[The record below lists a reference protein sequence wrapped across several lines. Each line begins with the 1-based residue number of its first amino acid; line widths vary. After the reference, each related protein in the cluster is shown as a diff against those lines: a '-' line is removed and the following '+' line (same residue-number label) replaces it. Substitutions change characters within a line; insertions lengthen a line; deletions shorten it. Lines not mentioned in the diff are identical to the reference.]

1 MHVILFFV
9 GHWCDLDYDLQCML
23 AGATIFA
30 TEPHLLMRQLVPSLL
45 QVFLVSIIPVVAALL
60 GSVVAAL
67 RPPGR
72 IVRSSIQHFAA
83 GVIFSVVAV
92 ELLPEVRRGHDPF
105 EVGWTFAA
113 GVVLM
118 LIIDAAVKRFN
129 NGGEQGAER
138 RPSPGQLVPI
148 GVDVLLDGILIG
160 IAMTTGLKQGVLLT
174 IALTL
179 ELFSLGLTMALEF
192 GASKSLVRVL
202 APTGIACL
210 MIVGAILGRTLLANA
225 SVHTLAG
232 LLAFGCAALLFLVT
246 EELLIE
252 AHKSANTSVTTTMF
266 FVGFLI
272 FLLLGM
278 VE

>member
-1 MHVILFFV
+1 MPTVLQVLLISAIPVGAAFV
-9 GHWCDLDYDLQCML
+9 GAVL
-23 AGATIFA
+23 AN
-30 TEPHLLMRQLVPSLL
+30 
-45 QVFLVSIIPVVAALL
+45 
-60 GSVVAAL
+60 L

-72 IVRSSIQHFAA
+72 VARSSIQHFAA

-113 GVVLM
+113 GVALM
-118 LIIDAAVKRFN
+118 LGIDAVVKRFN
-129 NGGEQGAER
+129 GAEQHGGAR
-138 RPSPGQLVPI
+138 GSSLGQLVPI
-148 GVDVLLDGILIG
+148 GVDLLLDGLLIG
-160 IAMTTGLKQGVLLT
+160 IAMTAGLKQGMLLT

-179 ELFSLGLTMALEF
+179 ELFSLGLAMAVSF
-192 GASKSLVRVL
+192 AGSRKWVAILV
-202 APTGIACL
+202 PTGIACL
-210 MIVGAILGRTLLANA
+210 MIVGAVVGRTLLADA

-232 LLAFGCAALLFLVT
+232 LLSFGCAALLFLVT

-252 AHKSANTSVTTTMF
+252 AHESADTAFTTTMF

-278 VE
+278 LE

>member
-1 MHVILFFV
+1 
-9 GHWCDLDYDLQCML
+9 ML
-23 AGATIFA
+23 
-30 TEPHLLMRQLVPSLL
+30 PSIL
-45 QVFLVSIIPVVAALL
+45 QVFLVSAIPVVAAFL
-60 GSVVAAL
+60 GAAVAAL
-67 RPPGR
+67 RPPGS

-113 GVVLM
+113 GVALM
-118 LIIDAAVKRFN
+118 LIIDVLVKRFRHPS
-129 NGGEQGAER
+129 EQGGAGG
-138 RPSPGQLVPI
+138 PSPGALVPI

-160 IAMTTGLKQGVLLT
+160 IAMTAGLKQGVLLT

-192 GASKSLVRVL
+192 SASKRFVRVL

-210 MIVGAILGRTLLANA
+210 MIVGAVLGRTLLADA

-232 LLAFGCAALLFLVT
+232 LLSFGCAALLFLVT

-252 AHKSANTSVTTTMF
+252 AHESADTAVTTTMF

>member
-1 MHVILFFV
+1 VL
-9 GHWCDLDYDLQCML
+9 
-23 AGATIFA
+23 
-30 TEPHLLMRQLVPSLL
+30 PSVL
-45 QVFLVSIIPVVAALL
+45 QVVLISAIPVGAALL
-60 GSVVAAL
+60 GAITAAW
-67 RPPGR
+67 RPPGHV
-72 IVRSSIQHFAA
+72 VRSSIQHFAA

-113 GVVLM
+113 GVALM
-118 LIIDAAVKRFN
+118 LVIDATVKRFN
-129 NGGEQGAER
+129 HGGAHAGAR
-138 RPSPGQLVPI
+138 GPSPGQLVPI
-148 GVDVLLDGILIG
+148 AVDLLIDGLLIG
-160 IAMTTGLKQGVLLT
+160 IAMTAGLKQGVLLT

-179 ELFSLGLTMALEF
+179 ELFSLGLAMAVQF
-192 GASKSLVRVL
+192 GAAKFAVRVL

-210 MIVGAILGRTLLANA
+210 MIVGAVLGRTVLADA

-232 LLAFGCAALLFLVT
+232 LLSFGCAALLFLVT

-252 AHKSANTSVTTTMF
+252 AHESADTALTTAMF

-278 VE
+278 LE

>member
-1 MHVILFFV
+1 MSPSTPQV
-9 GHWCDLDYDLQCML
+9 
-23 AGATIFA
+23 
-30 TEPHLLMRQLVPSLL
+30 LLISA
-45 QVFLVSIIPVVAALL
+45 IPVAAAFIGALI
-60 GSVVAAL
+60 AAV
-67 RPPGR
+67 RPPGKV
-72 IVRSSIQHFAA
+72 VRSSIQHFAA

-113 GVVLM
+113 GLALM
-118 LIIDAAVKRFN
+118 LAIDEGVKRFN
-129 NGGEQGAER
+129 HGAKHAGIGA
-138 RPSPGQLVPI
+138 PSPGQLIPI
-148 GVDVLLDGILIG
+148 GVDLLLDGLLIG
-160 IAMTTGLKQGVLLT
+160 IAMTAGLKQGVLLT
-174 IALTL
+174 VALTL
-179 ELFSLGLTMALEF
+179 ELFSLGLAMALNF
-192 GASKSLVRVL
+192 ASAKPSVRVL

-210 MIVGAILGRTLLANA
+210 IILGALLGTTVLAGA

-252 AHKSANTSVTTTMF
+252 AHESADTAVTTTMF

-278 VE
+278 IE

>member
-1 MHVILFFV
+1 MTTGVLQVVLIAAIPV
-9 GHWCDLDYDLQCML
+9 GAAFL
-23 AGATIFA
+23 GATI
-30 TEPHLLMRQLVPSLL
+30 
-45 QVFLVSIIPVVAALL
+45 
-60 GSVVAAL
+60 AAL

-113 GVVLM
+113 GVALM
-118 LIIDAAVKRFN
+118 LAIDEAVKRLDRA
-129 NGGEQGAER
+129 GGHGGAR
-138 RPSPGQLVPI
+138 GPSPGQLVPI
-148 GVDVLLDGILIG
+148 GVDLLLDGLLIG
-160 IAMTTGLKQGVLLT
+160 IAMTAGLKQGVLLT

-179 ELFSLGLTMALEF
+179 ELFSLGLAMAVQF
-192 GASKSLVRVL
+192 GTARFAVRVL
-202 APTGIACL
+202 APTAIACL
-210 MIVGAILGRTLLANA
+210 MIAGAFLGVTLLADA

-232 LLAFGCAALLFLVT
+232 LLSFGCAALLFLVT

-252 AHKSANTSVTTTMF
+252 AHESADTAVTTTMF

-278 VE
+278 LE

>member
-1 MHVILFFV
+1 MP
-9 GHWCDLDYDLQCML
+9 
-23 AGATIFA
+23 AGF
-30 TEPHLLMRQLVPSLL
+30 L
-45 QVFLVSIIPVVAALL
+45 QVLLISCIPVGAAAL
-60 GSVVAAL
+60 GAAIATV

-72 IVRSSIQHFAA
+72 VVRSSIQHFAA

-113 GVVLM
+113 GLALM
-118 LIIDAAVKRFN
+118 LLIDGVVKRFN
-129 NGGEQGAER
+129 HKGEHAGQGA
-138 RPSPGQLVPI
+138 PSPGQLVPI
-148 GVDVLLDGILIG
+148 GVDLLIDGLLIG
-160 IAMTTGLKQGVLLT
+160 IAMTAGLKQGVLLT
-174 IALTL
+174 VALTL
-179 ELFSLGLTMALEF
+179 ELFSLGLAMALNF
-192 GASKSLVRVL
+192 GASRAMVRVL

-210 MIVGAILGRTLLANA
+210 IIVGALIGETLLVDA

-232 LLAFGCAALLFLVT
+232 LLSFGCAALLFLVT

-252 AHKSANTSVTTTMF
+252 AHESADTAVTTTMF

-278 VE
+278 ME

>member
-1 MHVILFFV
+1 MIPVNVSRVICQSVSIAAPSPLKRL
-9 GHWCDLDYDLQCML
+9 GS
-23 AGATIFA
+23 
-30 TEPHLLMRQLVPSLL
+30 HLLAPFQMPPSVL
-45 QVFLVSIIPVVAALL
+45 QVFLVSTIPVVAALL
-60 GSVVAAL
+60 GAAVAAL

-72 IVRSSIQHFAA
+72 VVRSSIQHFAA

-92 ELLPEVRRGHDPF
+92 ELLPEVRQGHDPF

-113 GVVLM
+113 GVALM
-118 LIIDAAVKRFN
+118 LIIDAVVKRFRHD
-129 NGGEQGAER
+129 GEQGAAR
-138 RPSPGQLVPI
+138 GPSPGQLVPI

-192 GASKSLVRVL
+192 ATSKLLVRVL

-210 MIVGAILGRTLLANA
+210 MIVGAVLGRTLLADA

-252 AHKSANTSVTTTMF
+252 AHESANTSVTTAMF

>member
-1 MHVILFFV
+1 MPPSVLQVLLISAIPV
-9 GHWCDLDYDLQCML
+9 GAAFL
-23 AGATIFA
+23 GAT
-30 TEPHLLMRQLVPSLL
+30 
-45 QVFLVSIIPVVAALL
+45 
-60 GSVVAAL
+60 VAAL

-72 IVRSSIQHFAA
+72 VVRSSIQHFAA

-113 GVVLM
+113 GVALM
-118 LIIDAAVKRFN
+118 LVIDEVVKRFN
-129 NGGEQGAER
+129 HGGEHAGAR
-138 RPSPGQLVPI
+138 GPSPGQLVPI
-148 GVDVLLDGILIG
+148 GVDLLLDGLLIG
-160 IAMTTGLKQGVLLT
+160 IAMTAGLKQGVLLT

-179 ELFSLGLTMALEF
+179 ELFSLGLAMAVQF
-192 GASKSLVRVL
+192 GTRTILVRVL
-202 APTGIACL
+202 APTCIACL
-210 MIVGAILGRTLLANA
+210 MIVGAVLGRTLLADA

-232 LLAFGCAALLFLVT
+232 LLSFGCAALLFLVT

-252 AHKSANTSVTTTMF
+252 AHESADTAVTTTMF
-266 FVGFLI
+266 FVGFLV

>member
-1 MHVILFFV
+1 MPAGF
-9 GHWCDLDYDLQCML
+9 LQ
-23 AGATIFA
+23 A
-30 TEPHLLMRQLVPSLL
+30 LLISC
-45 QVFLVSIIPVVAALL
+45 IPVGAAAL
-60 GSVVAAL
+60 GAGVATV

-72 IVRSSIQHFAA
+72 VVRSSIQHFAA

-113 GVVLM
+113 GLALM
-118 LIIDAAVKRFN
+118 LLIDEVVKRFN
-129 NGGEQGAER
+129 HKGEHADEGA
-138 RPSPGQLVPI
+138 PSLGQLVPI
-148 GVDVLLDGILIG
+148 GVDLLIDGLLIG
-160 IAMTTGLKQGVLLT
+160 IAMTAGLKQGVLLT
-174 IALTL
+174 VALTL
-179 ELFSLGLTMALEF
+179 ELFSLGLAMALNF
-192 GASKSLVRVL
+192 GASRPMVRVL

-210 MIVGAILGRTLLANA
+210 IIVGALIGETLLVDA

-232 LLAFGCAALLFLVT
+232 LLSFGCAALLFLVT

-252 AHKSANTSVTTTMF
+252 AHESADTAVTTTMF

-278 VE
+278 ME

>member
-1 MHVILFFV
+1 MI
-9 GHWCDLDYDLQCML
+9 
-23 AGATIFA
+23 
-30 TEPHLLMRQLVPSLL
+30 PSVL
-45 QVFLVSIIPVVAALL
+45 QVVLISAIPVGAAFL
-60 GSVVAAL
+60 GAMTAAW
-67 RPPGR
+67 RAPGHV
-72 IVRSSIQHFAA
+72 VRSCIQHFAA

-113 GVVLM
+113 GVALM
-118 LIIDAAVKRFN
+118 LVIDATVKRFN
-129 NGGEQGAER
+129 HGGEHAGAR
-138 RPSPGQLVPI
+138 GPSPGQLVPI
-148 GVDVLLDGILIG
+148 AVDLLIDGLLIG
-160 IAMTTGLKQGVLLT
+160 IAMTAGLKQGVLLT

-179 ELFSLGLTMALEF
+179 ELFSLGLAMAVQF
-192 GASKSLVRVL
+192 GGAKFAVRVL

-210 MIVGAILGRTLLANA
+210 MIVGAVLGRTVLADA

-232 LLAFGCAALLFLVT
+232 LLSFGCAALLFLVT

-252 AHKSANTSVTTTMF
+252 AHESADTALTTSMF